1 MARRLSP
8 VTQMPVTQMPVTELN
23 HDAARTLSAVR
34 RKLRS
39 HKSLASFLRS
49 ARAAFH
55 FGPWRGI
62 ARATIR
68 FTHPPKRDA
77 TSSSLLPAIEP
88 DRIAQQLRAD
98 GVCIAG
104 ALPKGMIERLR
115 DATALLPRAEYG
127 AFHEA
132 NADVAAL
139 VRDPSVLAVV
149 RSYLGAEPVLL
160 ECNLVVHDSQP
171 AHAMRAPR
179 PIGPL
184 SQRRFHFDFAGWH
197 SLNLFVYLT
206 DVDEQSGAHE
216 VAVGTHTGKTLR
228 DAVRPSLDDDE
239 ALARF
244 GPRIRAIT
252 GAAGTMFFED
262 TEAFHRRGPVI
273 KRRVMLNVLFASHRG
288 LFSRGRLVRPYQ
300 SALRRGSLR

>member
-1 MARRLSP
+1 
-8 VTQMPVTQMPVTELN
+8 MPVAERN
-23 HDAARTLSAVR
+23 HDAAHTLSTVR
-34 RKLRS
+34 RSLRR

-68 FTHPPKRDA
+68 LTRPPKRDA
-77 TSSSLLPAIEP
+77 TSSSLLPTLQPE
-88 DRIAQQLRAD
+88 RIAQQLRTD
-98 GVCIAG
+98 GVCSAG
-104 ALPKGMIERLR
+104 ALPQAMIERLR
-115 DATALLPRAEYG
+115 AATASLPRAEYG

-171 AHAMRAPR
+171 AHAPRAPR

-197 SLNLFVYLT
+197 SLNLFVYLA

-216 VAVGTHTGKTLR
+216 VAVGTHRRKTLR

-262 TEAFHRRGPVI
+262 TEAFHRRAAVAR
-273 KRRVMLNVLFASHRG
+273 RRVLLNILFASHRSI
-288 LFSRGRLVRPYQ
+288 FSHGRLVKPF
-300 SALRRGSLR
+300 ALHQASGS